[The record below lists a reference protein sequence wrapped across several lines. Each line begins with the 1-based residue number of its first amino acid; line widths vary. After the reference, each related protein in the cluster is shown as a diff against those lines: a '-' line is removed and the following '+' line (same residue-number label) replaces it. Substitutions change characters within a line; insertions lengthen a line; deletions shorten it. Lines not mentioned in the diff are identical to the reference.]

1 MAVRRPG
8 RGAPLAAAAA
18 CVLTMAKAA
27 TGTVSTAA
35 LTAGCTNAQNV
46 TAPCGPGNDQCD
58 AAAPLELGLDFHIF
72 GASCDINDPNGMFF
86 DPSTK
91 LYHLFYQDHLGEHQP
106 GGSRVWGHLVS
117 HDLVRWARLPVA
129 LWNDHAYDNV
139 AIYTGSATIVDG
151 VPTQLYPG
159 ICSVNAHAPSAAC
172 ASGVNL
178 AVAVPAN
185 RSDPLLQNWS
195 KPGYN
200 PVAGNVKAAPPASGS
215 FSCGDPSA
223 AWRTSSGEW
232 RVVTRDT
239 VNASLFGSADFK
251 SWYHI
256 GRQPGLTTANPKESG
271 ACPSLFPLPP
281 DARGARPT
289 TTSNSS
295 APRGNLGRA
304 THCYMHTTHANGTVV
319 RCGVYTDGAPK
330 QLGQWRTTMAAQR
343 VDTGNVG
350 SYLAAK
356 DMWDPSKGR
365 RVLWGWITI
374 PHGALTMPRA
384 ITYNAELNQLNFS
397 PLPEQASLRSGT
409 LANIGP
415 TPVPVPVQPAVL
427 LGRWNSSQFE
437 IEAVFDLPSSD
448 ALFGVQLGSSSLA
461 DATAADA
468 PIGTF
473 FFVDFRVDGVTSIGV
488 DMTSAAGRLPGGKQ
502 AMQIAKS
509 DTQVKLQIYVDG
521 SVTEYYAQDGRAVM
535 TNAAEIPPANID
547 ASIKVSSGG
556 SVTLV
561 QAQAWSV
568 GSIWTSPAEVLAAAG
583 GPDSAAR
590 GGARI
595 A

>member
-1 MAVRRPG
+1 MAVRRLG
-8 RGAPLAAAAA
+8 RGVPLRLPVA
-18 CVLTMAKAA
+18 CVVRLALVLPIDSLVSAGEAA
-27 TGTVSTAA
+27 H
-35 LTAGCTNAQNV
+35 TAGCTNAQNI

-58 AAAPLELGLDFHIF
+58 AASPLELGLGFHIF
-72 GASCDINDPNGMFF
+72 DASCDINDPNGMFF

-91 LYHLFYQDHLGEHQP
+91 LYHLFYQDHLGEPP
-106 GGSRVWGHLVS
+106 GGSGSRAWGHLVS

-129 LWNDHAYDNV
+129 LWNDQAYDNV
-139 AIYTGSATIVDG
+139 AIYSGSATIVDG

-200 PVAGNVKAAPPASGS
+200 PVAGNITAAPPASGS

-223 AWRTSSGEW
+223 AWRTSAGEW

-239 VNASLFGSADFK
+239 VNASLFGSVDFK

-256 GRQPGLTTANPKESG
+256 GRQPGLTSANPKESG
-271 ACPSLFPLPP
+271 ACPSLFPMPP
-281 DARGARPT
+281 DARGAGAPAA
-289 TTSNSS
+289 SDSS
-295 APRGNLGRA
+295 VQRGSVGGSSRA
-304 THCYMHTTHANGTVV
+304 THCYMHTTHANGTVI
-319 RCGVYTDGAPK
+319 RCGVYTDGAPT

-350 SYLAAK
+350 SYFAAK

-374 PHGALTMPRA
+374 PHGALTMPRE
-384 ITYNAELNQLNFS
+384 ITYDAELNQLIFS

-409 LANIGP
+409 LASCGSK
-415 TPVPVPVQPAVL
+415 PVHAQPAVP

-448 ALFGVQLGSSSLA
+448 AMFGVQLGV
-461 DATAADA
+461 DVTDVTDA

-473 FFVDFRVDGVTSIGV
+473 FFVDFRVSGLTTIGSNSFGP
-488 DMTSAAGRLPGGKQ
+488 TGKQPGGTQ
-502 AMQIAKS
+502 SMQIAKS
-509 DTQVKLQIYVDG
+509 DTQVRLQIFVDG
-521 SVTEYYAQDGRAVM
+521 DVTEYYAQGGRAVV
-535 TNAAEIPPANID
+535 TNTANTAGNIV
-547 ASIKVSSGG
+547 ASIKVLSGG
-556 SVTLV
+556 SINLV
-561 QAQAWSV
+561 HAQAWSV
-568 GSIWTSPAEVLAAAG
+568 GSIWTSPAEVLATAG
-583 GPDSAAR
+583 VQSLSKFSL
-590 GGARI
+590 
-595 A
+595 